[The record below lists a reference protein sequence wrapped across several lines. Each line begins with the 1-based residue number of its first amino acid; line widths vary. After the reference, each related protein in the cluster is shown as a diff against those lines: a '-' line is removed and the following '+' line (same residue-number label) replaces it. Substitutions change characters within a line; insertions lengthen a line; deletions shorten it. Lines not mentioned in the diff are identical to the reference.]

1 MKLKRRAPLVV
12 LAAVL
17 LSAFSVA
24 RLGGAAFAKA
34 RTGPLASAVA
44 SAGAAFAKASA
55 GQAGS
60 ARTAAG
66 RRQTAPGLARGT
78 LTSAEECGRCH
89 RDIYRYWK
97 ASLHAQA
104 ADDPR
109 FQAAFTRL
117 KEESNRADI
126 DSLCLRCHAP
136 ALLHGQDTK
145 WERKISWEGVTCDF
159 CHSVRRVSAD
169 PKMPFVL
176 DVGRTKSGPLRD
188 AQPTVHG
195 ARYTDAFASPM
206 LCNPC
211 HQFTNEKGLDV
222 LSTYSEWQSS
232 SYPAKSI
239 TCQTCHMRSTSGK
252 VVDPKVLRVA
262 SSSVNLHEMPGGHSI
277 TELNRALQAVISSA
291 RRGNT
296 VDVTVQISNRGAGHR
311 LPTGSPLRTIVMVV
325 QVDSG
330 TGKAQTATRTYG
342 RAVVDENNQPATDEA
357 TVWLRGA
364 RVVRDDRL
372 APNERRIEKFSFPM
386 PANTP
391 VRSVAKFYYRYSQE
405 APSRAESG
413 QPFLSVSSWL
423 DAGAMK

>member
-1 MKLKRRAPLVV
+1 MRLKRRAAVV
-12 LAAVL
+12 VAATVMLASL
-17 LSAFSVA
+17 PSVA
-24 RLGGAAFAKA
+24 H
-34 RTGPLASAVA
+34 VA
-44 SAGAAFAKASA
+44 SRLQARAVQAPSRAGKAM
-55 GQAGS
+55 
-60 ARTAAG
+60 
-66 RRQTAPGLARGT
+66 

-109 FQAAFTRL
+109 FQTVFTKL
-117 KEESNRADI
+117 KEESGRTDL
-126 DSLCLRCHAP
+126 DGLCLRCHAP
-136 ALLHGQDTK
+136 ALLHGQDAK
-145 WERKISWEGVTCDF
+145 WERKVSWEGVTCDF
-159 CHSVRRVSAD
+159 CHSVRNVTSDA
-169 PKMPFVL
+169 KAPFVL
-176 DVGRTKSGPLRD
+176 DVGLIKSGPLRD

-195 ARYTDAFASPM
+195 ARYADAFASSM
-206 LCNPC
+206 ICNPC

-232 SYPAKSI
+232 PYPARSI
-239 TCQTCHMRSTSGK
+239 TCQSCHMRNTSGK

-262 SSSVNLHEMPGGHSI
+262 SSSVNLHEMPGGHSV
-277 TELNRALQAVISSA
+277 TELNRALLAVIASE
-291 RRGNT
+291 RHGNT
-296 VDVTVQISNRGAGHR
+296 VDVTVQVSNRGAGHR

-342 RAVVDENNQPATDEA
+342 RVVVDDNNQEAQDEA
-357 TVWLRGA
+357 TVWLRGT

-372 APNERRIEKFSFPM
+372 APSERRVEKFSFPM

-391 VRSVAKFYYRYSQE
+391 VRSVAKFYYRYSPE
-405 APSRAESG
+405 VPGKTESG

-423 DAGAMK
+423 DAGAVK